1 MSHTDTLKPITLS
14 SQLFNLLTLA
24 LGIAAAYFLTIQS
37 LKIELAAKAESRV
50 VEVIDKK
57 LTSFEVLV
65 REGLLSK
72 EDFYAFSRDIE
83 SRLTRIELILTDQS
97 GDNRETP

>member
-1 MSHTDTLKPITLS
+1 MHVTDTNHPLTLS
-14 SQLFNLLTLA
+14 NQLLNLLTVA

-50 VEVIDKK
+50 VEVMDKK

-65 REGLLSK
+65 REGLVSK
-72 EDFYAFSRDIE
+72 EDFYTFSRDID
-83 SRLTRIELILTDQS
+83 SRLTRIELFLTEQS
-97 GDNRETP
+97 GAKRETP

>member
-1 MSHTDTLKPITLS
+1 MQLSDTNHPITLS
-14 SQLFNLLTLA
+14 GQILNLLTVA

-50 VEVIDKK
+50 VEVMDKK

-65 REGLLSK
+65 REGLVSK
-72 EDFYAFSRDIE
+72 EDFYSFSRDIE

-97 GDNRETP
+97 GDTRETP